1 MSNIIATAPN
11 SQRKM
16 ASQKKAGFTLIEL
29 SIVLVII
36 GLIVG
41 GVLVGQDLIRAAEV
55 RSAIAQVEKL
65 NTGVNTF
72 RGKFNAVPGD
82 MATSIATQFGF
93 GNASCAGTA
102 GLRDG
107 NGVLEGNA
115 GSGSLLQAGGET
127 GLFWNDISSSTAGN
141 LIDGSF
147 STATCVGVPTVP
159 STSFTA
165 YFPPSKL
172 GRGAY
177 LYVYADSGY
186 NFYGMSTISAVASGV
201 LTSAVSLSVMQAYN
215 IDTKMD
221 DGRPTTGNVL
231 ARHLDIS
238 TVTPSTNAAAASA
251 TTCYETTGSTYT
263 ISTNNGA
270 GGNCSLSFRFQ

>member
-1 MSNIIATAPN
+1 MTNSVTTAKNP
-11 SQRKM
+11 
-16 ASQKKAGFTLIEL
+16 QKKAGFTLIEL

-72 RGKFNAVPGD
+72 RGKFNAIPGD
-82 MATSIATQFGF
+82 MAASTASQFGF
-93 GNASCAGTA
+93 SNASCAGTA

-107 NGVLEGNA
+107 NGVIEGNA
-115 GSGSLLQAGGET
+115 GSGSFLQAGGET
-127 GLFWNDISSSTAGN
+127 GLFWNDLSSSTAGN
-141 LIDGSF
+141 LVDGSF
-147 STATCVGVPTVP
+147 STATCTGTPSP
-159 STSFTA
+159 ASTSFTS
-165 YFPPSKL
+165 YFLPSKL

-177 LYVYADSGY
+177 LYAYANGGY
-186 NFYGMSTISAVASGV
+186 NFYGLSTISAIASGV
-201 LTSAVSLSVMQAYN
+201 MTSGVSLSVIQAYN

-231 ARHLDIS
+231 AQHL
-238 TVTPSTNAAAASA
+238 TGGAVTNATNSASASA

>member
-1 MSNIIATAPN
+1 MVVATSSVN
-11 SQRKM
+11 NTCSRR
-16 ASQKKAGFTLIEL
+16 SGFTLIEL

-72 RGKFNAVPGD
+72 RGKFNAIPGD

-93 GNASCAGTA
+93 SNASCAGTA

-127 GLFWNDISSSTAGN
+127 GLFWNDISSSVAGN

-147 STATCVGVPTVP
+147 STATCTGTP
-159 STSFTA
+159 SPASTAFTS

-177 LYVYADSGY
+177 LYVYANGGF

-201 LTSAVSLSVMQAYN
+201 VTSGVSLSVMQAYN

-231 ARHLDIS
+231 AQHL
-238 TVTPSTNAAAASA
+238 TGGAVTNATNAGTASA
-251 TTCYETTGSTYT
+251 TTCYETTTSTYT
-263 ISTNNGA
+263 IGTNNGA